1 MAKKILVA
9 FASKYGS
16 TSEIA
21 ERIGEVLTSGGHQA
35 EVKEVNRINDLKDY
49 DAVIIGSAVYIG
61 KWRKDAVRF
70 MKVHEPELKTMRVW
84 IFSTGPTGKGDPEK
98 LLEGWNLPEN
108 VKPIVNSIKAED
120 VIVFHGSLDMDKLNG
135 LHRFMIKKVKAPVG
149 DFRVW
154 EDIDAWARGIAEMM
168 NG

>member
-9 FASKYGS
+9 YASKYGS
-16 TSEIA
+16 TAEIA
-21 ERIGEVLTSGGHQA
+21 DRIGKILIKEGHQT
-35 EVKEVNRINDLKDY
+35 EVHEVNKIVNLKGF

-70 MKVHEPELKTMRVW
+70 MKVHEAELKTKPVW
-84 IFSTGPTGKGDPEK
+84 IFSTGPTGKGDPQK

-108 VKPIVNSIKAED
+108 VKPVVSNINAED
-120 VIVFHGSLDMDKLNG
+120 VKVFHGALDMDKLNG

-154 EDIDAWARGIAEMM
+154 EDIDGWAKKIAEMLV
-168 NG
+168 